1 MNGCMACINEQE
13 IAHLMGGGDTRGIRC
28 VRCQLDV
35 VEARTMPTLIK
46 EAYDTAKEKGWWDQP
61 RPIMELIC
69 LMHCELS
76 EAAEAYRKKEGDDRI
91 VEELADVLIRVFDLC
106 GSRGWDLEK
115 SVRDKMAFNKTRP
128 YRHGG
133 KLA

>member
-1 MNGCMACINEQE
+1 MTDMEVLVDYCMRAD
-13 IAHLMGGGDTRGIRC
+13 LVDTR
-28 VRCQLDV
+28 V
-35 VEARTMPTLIK
+35 VMNAIANQRPMSKLIDQAHK
-46 EAYDTAKEKGWWDQP
+46 TAKEKGWWDSP
-61 RPIMELIC
+61 RPLLELIC

-91 VEELADVLIRVFDLC
+91 VEEFADVLIRIFDLC
-106 GSRGWDLEK
+106 GSRGWDLESAVK
-115 SVRDKMAFNKTRP
+115 HKMEFNKTRP

>member
-1 MNGCMACINEQE
+1 MIN
-13 IAHLMGGGDTRGIRC
+13 
-28 VRCQLDV
+28 QLV
-35 VEARTMPTLIK
+35 K
-46 EAYDTAKEKGWWDQP
+46 EAHQTAVEHGWWENP
-61 RPIMELIC
+61 RPILELIC

-76 EAAEAYRKKEGDDRI
+76 EAAEAYRKKDPEEHI
-91 VEELADVLIRVFDLC
+91 IEELSDVVIRIFDLC

-115 SVRDKMAFNKTRP
+115 SVTDKMAFNKTRP